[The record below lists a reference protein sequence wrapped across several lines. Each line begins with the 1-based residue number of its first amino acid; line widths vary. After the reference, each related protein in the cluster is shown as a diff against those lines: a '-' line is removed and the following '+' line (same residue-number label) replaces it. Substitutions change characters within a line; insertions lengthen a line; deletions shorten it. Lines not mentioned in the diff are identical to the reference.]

1 MVYFNVTK
9 QHFVH
14 YVCVSRCGRVE
25 VISCHTYVLGTYF
38 KMTHRSVT
46 KLNLP
51 LTYDNFTVNMTPLIP
66 EEISDKTDVMMILHS
81 LIASVG
87 IIANLTVVVAF
98 VNHKK
103 TKT

>member
-1 MVYFNVTK
+1 
-9 QHFVH
+9 
-14 YVCVSRCGRVE
+14 
-25 VISCHTYVLGTYF
+25 
-38 KMTHRSVT
+38 MTHRSVT

-98 VNHKK
+98 VNQKK
-103 TKT
+103 LRRKIPNMFIINQVSVNK